1 MAAKKTTA
9 KYESKAT
16 TISISA
22 VSRASIKIRDNFYT
36 LEYGESRSVPEDANI
51 EKERALL
58 WETVNGECDKQVQD
72 VLEMFRNKK

>member
-1 MAAKKTTA
+1 MAAKRTT

-16 TISISA
+16 VTTISA

-36 LEYGESRSVPEDANI
+36 LEYGESRSIPEDADV

-58 WETVNGECDKQVQD
+58 WETVNKECDNQVQE
-72 VLEMFRNKK
+72 VLEMFRSKK